1 MIKLIDKQKIIINF
15 NEGLSKRQIEKEL
28 HISSRKTISRYIKEY
43 ERKKNKLTC
52 GATGNDNSLLIED
65 IVEKPKYD
73 SSGRKKIKLN

>member
-15 NEGLSKRQIEKEL
+15 NKGLSRRQIEKEL
-28 HISSRKTISRYIKEY
+28 HIGRKTVSRYIKEY

>member
-15 NEGLSKRQIEKEL
+15 NKGLSIRQIEKEL
-28 HISSRKTISRYIKEY
+28 HISRKTISRYIKEY

-52 GATGNDNSLLIED
+52 GATGNDISLLIED